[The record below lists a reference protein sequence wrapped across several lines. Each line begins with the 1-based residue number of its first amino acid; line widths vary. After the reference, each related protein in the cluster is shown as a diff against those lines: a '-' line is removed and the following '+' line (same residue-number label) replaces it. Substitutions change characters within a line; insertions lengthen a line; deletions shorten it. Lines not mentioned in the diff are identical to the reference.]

1 MLDVCS
7 EHQWPFPGVS
17 WVNTLNYFKID
28 QTCHFNGEHDDKQ
41 CNFGVQKISGALA
54 LEVFGVTHPGCKAV
68 PNSETWVKRL
78 F

>member
-41 CNFGVQKISGALA
+41 CNFGVHKISACLQERWPWKSLG
-54 LEVFGVTHPGCKAV
+54 
-68 PNSETWVKRL
+68 
-78 F
+78 